1 MQKLKYTPSEFSSV
15 KLRRK
20 YQKLKEAFTAMKR
33 KNAYLAKGKQSAY
46 CEFGDAAKRCFKDY
60 ERKFNGEGI

>member
-1 MQKLKYTPSEFSSV
+1 MQKLKYTGGGLVRFSLQGKVRRAS
-15 KLRRK
+15 KLLVRFRRK
-20 YQKLKEAFTAMKR
+20 CAS
-33 KNAYLAKGKQSAY
+33 LAKGKQNAY